1 MDYIYSVIILISLF
15 VILATSFNLVI
26 GYGGLISIAHPIFYG
41 LGAYTSALLARD
53 AGLPVP
59 LAMLAGAALATAMS
73 VVVSLPALRISGDY
87 LLIASIGFQLG
98 MIELIKNLR
107 FTGGAS
113 GVSNIP
119 SFLVPSYGRI
129 SYVVLVICVA
139 VAVVLLVRWIAHSDY
154 GRAISAMRDDEV
166 AFAALGRDAKWMK
179 ISIFASGL
187 RHRRVCGRA
196 LRALFPLRHGR
207 AIRDPDV
214 IDDPDHGRCR
224 RAPKSMG
231 AGGWCHSV
239 ADPAA
244 GHHVPESAAGSA
256 RTAAGA
262 LVHGPRAG
270 VHVRSPRW
278 IDPGRHHLDLIG
290 HHQSIEALRCWRC
303 AH

>member
-1 MDYIYSVIILISLF
+1 MDYIYSVVILISLF
-15 VILATSFNLVI
+15 VVLATSFNLVI

-59 LAMLAGAALATAMS
+59 VAMLAGAALATAMS
-73 VVVSLPALRISGDY
+73 VVLSLPALRISGDY

-119 SFLVPSYGRI
+119 AFLVPSYGRFA
-129 SYVVLVICVA
+129 YVVLVICVA

-179 ISIFASGL
+179 ISIFALGSG
-187 RHRRVCGRA
+187 
-196 LRALFPLRHGR
+196 
-207 AIRDPDV
+207 I
-214 IDDPDHGRCR
+214 
-224 RAPKSMG
+224 
-231 AGGWCHSV
+231 AGF
-239 ADPAA
+239 
-244 GHHVPESAAGSA
+244 
-256 RTAAGA
+256 AGA
-262 LVHGPRAG
+262 LYAHYFRYVTVEQFEILMSSTILTMVVVGG
-270 VHVRSPRW
+270 LRSPWGPVAGAILLQILPQAITFLNLPPALLGPLQGLLFTGLVLVFMFLR
-278 IDPGRHHLDLIG
+278 PGGLIQAG
-290 HHQSIEALRCWRC
+290 TTWTSS
-303 AH
+303 AHTKASKP

>member
-1 MDYIYSVIILISLF
+1 MDYIYSVIILIGLF
-15 VILATSFNLVI
+15 VVLATSFNLVI

-59 LAMLAGAALATAMS
+59 VAMLLGAGLATAMS

-119 SFLVPSYGRI
+119 AFLVPSYGRFA
-129 SYVVLVICVA
+129 YVVLVICVA

-154 GRAISAMRDDEV
+154 GRAISAMRDDEL

-179 ISIFASGL
+179 ISIFALGSG
-187 RHRRVCGRA
+187 
-196 LRALFPLRHGR
+196 
-207 AIRDPDV
+207 I
-214 IDDPDHGRCR
+214 
-224 RAPKSMG
+224 
-231 AGGWCHSV
+231 AGF
-239 ADPAA
+239 
-244 GHHVPESAAGSA
+244 
-256 RTAAGA
+256 AGA
-262 LVHGPRAG
+262 LYAHYFRYVTVEQFEILMSSTILTMVVVGG
-270 VHVRSPRW
+270 LRSPWGPVVGAILLQILPQAITFLNLPPALLGPLQGLLFTGLVLAFMFAR
-278 IDPGRHHLDLIG
+278 PGGLIQAG
-290 HHQSIEALRCWRC
+290 TTWTPSSTTTASKY
-303 AH
+303 

>member
-15 VILATSFNLVI
+15 VVLATSFNLVI

-59 LAMLAGAALATAMS
+59 VAMLAGAALATAMS
-73 VVVSLPALRISGDY
+73 VVLSLPALRISGDY

-119 SFLVPSYGRI
+119 AFLVPSYGRFA
-129 SYVVLVICVA
+129 YVVLVICVA

-179 ISIFASGL
+179 ISIFALGSG
-187 RHRRVCGRA
+187 
-196 LRALFPLRHGR
+196 
-207 AIRDPDV
+207 I
-214 IDDPDHGRCR
+214 
-224 RAPKSMG
+224 
-231 AGGWCHSV
+231 AGF
-239 ADPAA
+239 
-244 GHHVPESAAGSA
+244 
-256 RTAAGA
+256 AGA
-262 LVHGPRAG
+262 LYAHYFRYVTVEQFEILMSSTILTMVVVGG
-270 VHVRSPRW
+270 LRSPWGPVVGAVLLQILPQAITFLNLPPVLLGPLQGLLFTGLVLVFMFVR
-278 IDPGRHHLDLIG
+278 PGGMIQAG
-290 HHQSIEALRCWRC
+290 TTWTSS
-303 AH
+303 AHTKASKP

>member
-59 LAMLAGAALATAMS
+59 VAMLAGAALATAMS
-73 VVVSLPALRISGDY
+73 VVLSLPALRISGDY

-119 SFLVPSYGRI
+119 AFLVPSYGRI
-129 SYVVLVICVA
+129 SYVALVICVA

-154 GRAISAMRDDEV
+154 GRAISAMRDDEI

-179 ISIFASGL
+179 ISIFALGSG
-187 RHRRVCGRA
+187 
-196 LRALFPLRHGR
+196 
-207 AIRDPDV
+207 I
-214 IDDPDHGRCR
+214 
-224 RAPKSMG
+224 
-231 AGGWCHSV
+231 AGF
-239 ADPAA
+239 
-244 GHHVPESAAGSA
+244 
-256 RTAAGA
+256 AGA
-262 LVHGPRAG
+262 LYAHYFRFVTVEQFEILMSSTILTMVVVGG
-270 VHVRSPRW
+270 LRSPWGPVVGAVLLQVLPQAITFLNLPPVLLGPLQGLLFTGLVLVFMFVR
-278 IDPGRHHLDLIG
+278 PGGLIQAG
-290 HHQSIEALRCWRC
+290 TTWTSS
-303 AH
+303 AHTKASKP

>member
-1 MDYIYSVIILISLF
+1 MDYIYSVIILIGLF
-15 VILATSFNLVI
+15 VVLATSFNLVI

-59 LAMLAGAALATAMS
+59 VAMLAGAALATAMS
-73 VVVSLPALRISGDY
+73 VVLSLPALRISGDY

-119 SFLVPSYGRI
+119 AFLVPSYGRFA
-129 SYVVLVICVA
+129 YVVLVICVA

-179 ISIFASGL
+179 ISIFALGSG
-187 RHRRVCGRA
+187 
-196 LRALFPLRHGR
+196 
-207 AIRDPDV
+207 I
-214 IDDPDHGRCR
+214 
-224 RAPKSMG
+224 
-231 AGGWCHSV
+231 AGF
-239 ADPAA
+239 
-244 GHHVPESAAGSA
+244 
-256 RTAAGA
+256 AGA
-262 LVHGPRAG
+262 LYAHYFRYVTVEQFEILMSSTILTMVVVGG
-270 VHVRSPRW
+270 LRSPWGPVVGAILLQILPQAITFLNLPPVLLGPLQGLLFTGLVLVFMFVR
-278 IDPGRHHLDLIG
+278 PGGMIQAG
-290 HHQSIEALRCWRC
+290 TTWTSS
-303 AH
+303 AHTKASKP

>member
-1 MDYIYSVIILISLF
+1 MDYIYSVIILIGLF

-73 VVVSLPALRISGDY
+73 VVLSLPALRISGDY

-119 SFLVPSYGRI
+119 SFLVPSYGRFA
-129 SYVVLVICVA
+129 YVVLVVCVA
-139 VAVVLLVRWIAHSDY
+139 VAVVFLVRWIAHSDY

-179 ISIFASGL
+179 ISIFALGSG
-187 RHRRVCGRA
+187 
-196 LRALFPLRHGR
+196 
-207 AIRDPDV
+207 I
-214 IDDPDHGRCR
+214 
-224 RAPKSMG
+224 
-231 AGGWCHSV
+231 AGF
-239 ADPAA
+239 
-244 GHHVPESAAGSA
+244 
-256 RTAAGA
+256 AGA
-262 LVHGPRAG
+262 LYAHYFRFVTVEQFEILMSSTILTMVVVGG
-270 VHVRSPRW
+270 LRSPWGPVVGAVLLQILPQAITFLNLPPVLLGPLQGLLFTGLVLVFMFVR
-278 IDPGRHHLDLIG
+278 PGGLVQAG
-290 HHQSIEALRCWRC
+290 TTWTSS
-303 AH
+303 AHTKASKR

>member
-15 VILATSFNLVI
+15 VVLATSFNLVI

-59 LAMLAGAALATAMS
+59 LAMLIGAALATLIS

-119 SFLVPSYGRI
+119 SFLVQSYGRI

-139 VAVVLLVRWIAHSDY
+139 VAVALLVRWIAHSDY
-154 GRAISAMRDDEV
+154 GRAISAMRDDEL

-179 ISIFASGL
+179 ISIFALGSG
-187 RHRRVCGRA
+187 
-196 LRALFPLRHGR
+196 
-207 AIRDPDV
+207 I
-214 IDDPDHGRCR
+214 
-224 RAPKSMG
+224 
-231 AGGWCHSV
+231 AGF
-239 ADPAA
+239 
-244 GHHVPESAAGSA
+244 
-256 RTAAGA
+256 AGA
-262 LVHGPRAG
+262 LYAHYFRYVTVEQFEILMSSTILTMVVVGG
-270 VHVRSPRW
+270 LRSPWGPVVGAILLQILPQAITFLNLPPVLLGPLQGLLFTGLVLVFMFAR
-278 IDPGRHHLDLIG
+278 PGGLIQAG
-290 HHQSIEALRCWRC
+290 TTWTPSSTTTASKR
-303 AH
+303 

>member
-15 VILATSFNLVI
+15 VVLATSFNLVI

-53 AGLPVP
+53 AGVPVP
-59 LAMLAGAALATAMS
+59 VAMLLGVGLATAMS
-73 VVVSLPALRISGDY
+73 VVLSLPALRISGDY

-119 SFLVPSYGRI
+119 AFLVPSYGRFA
-129 SYVVLVICVA
+129 YVVLVICVA

-179 ISIFASGL
+179 ISIFALGSG
-187 RHRRVCGRA
+187 
-196 LRALFPLRHGR
+196 
-207 AIRDPDV
+207 I
-214 IDDPDHGRCR
+214 
-224 RAPKSMG
+224 
-231 AGGWCHSV
+231 AGF
-239 ADPAA
+239 
-244 GHHVPESAAGSA
+244 
-256 RTAAGA
+256 AGA
-262 LVHGPRAG
+262 LYAHYFRYVTVEQFEILMSSTILTMVVVGG
-270 VHVRSPRW
+270 LRSPWGPVVGAVLLQILPQAITFLNLPPVLLGPLQGLLFTGLVLVFMFAR
-278 IDPGRHHLDLIG
+278 PGGLIQAG
-290 HHQSIEALRCWRC
+290 TTWSSSATTKASKR
-303 AH
+303 

>member
-1 MDYIYSVIILISLF
+1 MDYIYSVIILIGLF

-119 SFLVPSYGRI
+119 AFLVPSYGRI
-129 SYVVLVICVA
+129 SYVVLVVGVAAA
-139 VAVVLLVRWIAHSDY
+139 VALLVRWIAHSDY

-179 ISIFASGL
+179 ISIFALGSG
-187 RHRRVCGRA
+187 
-196 LRALFPLRHGR
+196 
-207 AIRDPDV
+207 I
-214 IDDPDHGRCR
+214 
-224 RAPKSMG
+224 
-231 AGGWCHSV
+231 AGF
-239 ADPAA
+239 
-244 GHHVPESAAGSA
+244 
-256 RTAAGA
+256 AGA
-262 LVHGPRAG
+262 LYAHYFRFVTVEQFEILMSSTILTMVVVGG
-270 VHVRSPRW
+270 LRSPWGPVVGAILLQILPQAITFLNLPPVLLGPLQGLLFTGLVLVFMFVR
-278 IDPGRHHLDLIG
+278 PGGLIQAG
-290 HHQSIEALRCWRC
+290 TTWTSSAR
-303 AH
+303 AKASKP

>member
-1 MDYIYSVIILISLF
+1 MDYIYSVVILISLF
-15 VILATSFNLVI
+15 VVLATSFNLVI

-59 LAMLAGAALATAMS
+59 VAMLAGAALATAMS
-73 VVVSLPALRISGDY
+73 VVLSLPALRISGDY

-119 SFLVPSYGRI
+119 AFLVPSYGRFA
-129 SYVVLVICVA
+129 YVVLVICVA

-179 ISIFASGL
+179 ISIFALGSG
-187 RHRRVCGRA
+187 
-196 LRALFPLRHGR
+196 
-207 AIRDPDV
+207 I
-214 IDDPDHGRCR
+214 
-224 RAPKSMG
+224 
-231 AGGWCHSV
+231 AGF
-239 ADPAA
+239 
-244 GHHVPESAAGSA
+244 
-256 RTAAGA
+256 AGA
-262 LVHGPRAG
+262 LYAHYFRYVTVEQFEILMSSTILTMVVVGG
-270 VHVRSPRW
+270 LRSPWGPVVGAILLQILPQAITFLNLPPVLLGPLQGLLFTGLVLVFMFVR
-278 IDPGRHHLDLIG
+278 PGGMIQAG
-290 HHQSIEALRCWRC
+290 TTWSSSATTK
-303 AH
+303 ASKP

>member
-1 MDYIYSVIILISLF
+1 MDYIYSVVILISLF
-15 VILATSFNLVI
+15 VVLATSFNLVI

-98 MIELIKNLR
+98 MIELIKNLH

-119 SFLVPSYGRI
+119 AFLVPSYGRFA
-129 SYVVLVICVA
+129 YVALVVCVA
-139 VAVVLLVRWIAHSDY
+139 VSVVLLVRWIAYSDY

-179 ISIFASGL
+179 ISIFALGSGIAGFAGALYAHYFRFVTVEQFEILMSSTILTMVVVGGL
-187 RHRRVCGRA
+187 RSPWGPVVGA
-196 LRALFPLRHGR
+196 ILLQILPQAITFLNLPPVLLGPLQGLLFTGLVLVFMFLRPGGL
-207 AIRDPDV
+207 IQ
-214 IDDPDHGRCR
+214 
-224 RAPKSMG
+224 
-231 AGGWCHSV
+231 AGTTWTS
-239 ADPAA
+239 
-244 GHHVPESAAGSA
+244 SA
-256 RTAAGA
+256 RTKASK
-262 LVHGPRAG
+262 P
-270 VHVRSPRW
+270 
-278 IDPGRHHLDLIG
+278 
-290 HHQSIEALRCWRC
+290 
-303 AH
+303 

>member
-15 VILATSFNLVI
+15 VVLATSFNLVI

-119 SFLVPSYGRI
+119 AFLVPSYGRFA
-129 SYVVLVICVA
+129 YVALVVCVA
-139 VAVVLLVRWIAHSDY
+139 VSVVLLVRWIAHSDY

-179 ISIFASGL
+179 ISIFALGSGIAGFAGALYAHYFRFVTVEQFEILMSSTILTMVVVGGL
-187 RHRRVCGRA
+187 RSPWGPVVGA
-196 LRALFPLRHGR
+196 VLLQILPQAITFLNLPPVLLGPLQGLLFTGLVLVFMFVRPGGL
-207 AIRDPDV
+207 IQ
-214 IDDPDHGRCR
+214 
-224 RAPKSMG
+224 
-231 AGGWCHSV
+231 AGTTWTS
-239 ADPAA
+239 
-244 GHHVPESAAGSA
+244 SA
-256 RTAAGA
+256 RTKASK
-262 LVHGPRAG
+262 P
-270 VHVRSPRW
+270 
-278 IDPGRHHLDLIG
+278 
-290 HHQSIEALRCWRC
+290 
-303 AH
+303 

>member
-15 VILATSFNLVI
+15 VVLATSFNLVI

-59 LAMLAGAALATAMS
+59 VAMLLGAALATAMS
-73 VVVSLPALRISGDY
+73 VVLSLPALRISGDY

-119 SFLVPSYGRI
+119 AFLVPSYGRFA
-129 SYVVLVICVA
+129 YVVLVICVA

-179 ISIFASGL
+179 ISIFALGSG
-187 RHRRVCGRA
+187 
-196 LRALFPLRHGR
+196 
-207 AIRDPDV
+207 I
-214 IDDPDHGRCR
+214 
-224 RAPKSMG
+224 
-231 AGGWCHSV
+231 AGF
-239 ADPAA
+239 
-244 GHHVPESAAGSA
+244 
-256 RTAAGA
+256 AGA
-262 LVHGPRAG
+262 LYAHYFRYVTVEQFEILMSSTILTMVVVGG
-270 VHVRSPRW
+270 LRSPWGPVVGAVLLQILPQAITFLNLPPVLLGPLQGLLFTGLVLVFMFVR
-278 IDPGRHHLDLIG
+278 PGGMIQAG
-290 HHQSIEALRCWRC
+290 TTWTSS
-303 AH
+303 AHTKASKP

>member
-15 VILATSFNLVI
+15 VVLATSFNLVI

-59 LAMLAGAALATAMS
+59 VAMLAGAGLATAMS
-73 VVVSLPALRISGDY
+73 VVLSLPALRISGDY

-119 SFLVPSYGRI
+119 AFLVPSYGRFA
-129 SYVVLVICVA
+129 YVVLVICVA

-179 ISIFASGL
+179 ISIFALGSG
-187 RHRRVCGRA
+187 
-196 LRALFPLRHGR
+196 
-207 AIRDPDV
+207 I
-214 IDDPDHGRCR
+214 
-224 RAPKSMG
+224 
-231 AGGWCHSV
+231 AGF
-239 ADPAA
+239 
-244 GHHVPESAAGSA
+244 
-256 RTAAGA
+256 AGA
-262 LVHGPRAG
+262 LYAHYFRYVTVEQFEILMSSTILTMVVVGG
-270 VHVRSPRW
+270 LRSPWGPVVGAVLLQILPQAITFLNLPPVLLGPLQGLLFTGLVLVFMFVR
-278 IDPGRHHLDLIG
+278 PGGMIQAG
-290 HHQSIEALRCWRC
+290 TTWTSS
-303 AH
+303 AHTKASKP

>member
-15 VILATSFNLVI
+15 VVLATSFNLVI

-59 LAMLAGAALATAMS
+59 VAMLAGAGLATAMS
-73 VVVSLPALRISGDY
+73 VVLSLPALRISGDY

-119 SFLVPSYGRI
+119 AFLVPSYGRFA
-129 SYVVLVICVA
+129 YVVLVICVA

-179 ISIFASGL
+179 ISIFALGSG
-187 RHRRVCGRA
+187 
-196 LRALFPLRHGR
+196 
-207 AIRDPDV
+207 I
-214 IDDPDHGRCR
+214 
-224 RAPKSMG
+224 
-231 AGGWCHSV
+231 AGF
-239 ADPAA
+239 
-244 GHHVPESAAGSA
+244 
-256 RTAAGA
+256 AGA
-262 LVHGPRAG
+262 LYAHYFRYVTVEQFEILMSSTILTMVVVGG
-270 VHVRSPRW
+270 LRSPWGPVVGAVLLQILPQAITFLNLPPVLLGPLQGLLFTGLVLVFMFVR
-278 IDPGRHHLDLIG
+278 PGGLIQAG
-290 HHQSIEALRCWRC
+290 TTWTSS
-303 AH
+303 AHTKASKP